1 MAESRI
7 LRLNTVRVR
16 LCLILTV
23 GFFLTGCSGRSCLFH
38 ADWYPEWKETKTVGF
53 DDDTYR
59 IEIDGQ
65 MASTWPV
72 KGRRQELVDVLFAPP
87 GSTKKLTEH
96 HIRTL
101 RIGPNSYLVEINGE
115 IQPWPVKTKVTSC
128 HVLNQRP

>member
-7 LRLNTVRVR
+7 LRLKTVRVR

-23 GFFLTGCSGRSCLFH
+23 GFFLTGCSGRSCPFH
-38 ADWYPEWKETKTVGF
+38 ADWYPEWKETKIVGI

-72 KGRRQELVDVLFAPP
+72 KGMKQEQISVLFAPP
-87 GSTKKLTEH
+87 GSRKKSTEH
-96 HIRTL
+96 HVRTL
-101 RIGPNSYLVEINGE
+101 RIGHNSYLVEINGE
-115 IQPWPVKTKVTSC
+115 IQPWPVKTKVTSSP
-128 HVLNQRP
+128 VLKQRP